1 MLFDSKEN
9 LSRQVFDKRV
19 ELRCLEIDCDV
30 KEKALEESRRS
41 LSEMLKSSDRNEEW
55 IRAIA
60 DLSDEDIEATRRG
73 VKNFDYLF
81 EKLTERTDIEKR
93 ALELL
98 PREKEIPRAAE
109 RAAHLERRLANLDAK
124 AAELE
129 EKLDYELNVFVNTGA
144 LKVSL
149 AQAAN
154 EAEILGGLT
163 EAFNETRVASAIIYD
178 KVKSVVAYA
187 DSLLKIMSEGRLGVS
202 FENELVFSDSEQ
214 NAIELAGIE
223 NTDRLLVYLSLLLAQ
238 PAHNGERGNWLIV
251 DERIVCNRLKL
262 NKALSLLDVEYAHR
276 KNFLQS
282 VKAPQK
288 RRFCFWKRVN
298 VLSILRRSVLK
309 KDADA
314 FSTRAYVRKNFYSK
328 RCTVL
333 KNCAT
338 ILSIE

>member
-1 MLFDSKEN
+1 M
-9 LSRQVFDKRV
+9 
-19 ELRCLEIDCDV
+19 
-30 KEKALEESRRS
+30 
-41 LSEMLKSSDRNEEW
+41 
-55 IRAIA
+55 
-60 DLSDEDIEATRRG
+60 
-73 VKNFDYLF
+73 
-81 EKLTERTDIEKR
+81 
-93 ALELL
+93 
-98 PREKEIPRAAE
+98 
-109 RAAHLERRLANLDAK
+109 
-124 AAELE
+124 
-129 EKLDYELNVFVNTGA
+129 FVNTGA

-262 NKALSLLDVEYAHR
+262 NKALSLLDVEYAA
-276 KNFLQS
+276 
-282 VKAPQK
+282 V
-288 RRFCFWKRVN
+288 
-298 VLSILRRSVLK
+298 
-309 KDADA
+309 
-314 FSTRAYVRKNFYSK
+314 
-328 RCTVL
+328 
-333 KNCAT
+333 
-338 ILSIE
+338 

>member
-1 MLFDSKEN
+1 MDTRDS
-9 LSRQVFDKRV
+9 RPF
-19 ELRCLEIDCDV
+19 
-30 KEKALEESRRS
+30 
-41 LSEMLKSSDRNEEW
+41 
-55 IRAIA
+55 
-60 DLSDEDIEATRRG
+60 RRG
-73 VKNFDYLF
+73 YRGDAQRRKNFDYLF
-81 EKLTERTDIEKR
+81 EKLTERTDTEKR

-163 EAFNETRVASAIIYD
+163 EAFNETKVASAIIYD

-223 NTDRLLVYLSLLLAQ
+223 NTDRLLIYLSLLLAQ

-262 NKALSLLDVEYAHR
+262 NKALSLLDVEYAA
-276 KNFLQS
+276 
-282 VKAPQK
+282 V
-288 RRFCFWKRVN
+288 
-298 VLSILRRSVLK
+298 
-309 KDADA
+309 
-314 FSTRAYVRKNFYSK
+314 
-328 RCTVL
+328 
-333 KNCAT
+333 
-338 ILSIE
+338 